1 MKKEKYIRV
10 TKNAS
15 GNKIIRI
22 EIAAYGQTYRRTLN
36 LKDFNSEREALEFAK
51 MLRDENLNEMRKGYT
66 VAGYKTVGEIYQE
79 SKSLYSARLKTL
91 KRHDHFYNKGIRQ
104 YENVSIEKLTSADIQ
119 KSINQYAKDH
129 TREQTRHLLAVW
141 RLIYKTAVMMNLS
154 IPDRTVPVT
163 VPDCK
168 PDQPRKKEISA
179 ADLDTFLE
187 VLEKYNARTDEGFY
201 NSKCIYYAI
210 QIMRYCGLRPA
221 ETLALTK
228 NDIFINQSGSGYI
241 SINKAVRSTAGS
253 MIEISNTKTKGSNRL
268 VPIPAELG
276 EILKECLNWSKYELI
291 FADYHGNLQSI
302 DTVSDY
308 VHRVSK
314 KAGVQFNL
322 YMLRHQFSTDL
333 FTSGTNPA
341 VIRDLMG
348 HTSSSMSL
356 DYAVSSEEDRI
367 QALDKRKM
375 N

>member
-22 EIAAYGQTYRRTLN
+22 EISAYDQTYRKTLN
-36 LKDFNSEREALEFAK
+36 LKEFVSEREAMEVAK
-51 MLRDENLNEMRKGYT
+51 QIRNEKLTEMQRGYT
-66 VAGYKTVGEIYQE
+66 VKNLKTVGAIYNRSYELIPVRQ
-79 SKSLYSARLKTL
+79 KTI
-91 KRHDHFYNKGIRQ
+91 KRHKCFYVAIKP
-104 YENVSIEKLTSADIQ
+104 YEDTRIEKITAADIQ
-119 KSINQYAKDH
+119 MCINQYARTH
-129 TREQTRHLLAVW
+129 TKRQVRGLLAIW
-141 RLIYKTAVMMNLS
+141 RRIYRTALLLNIA
-154 IPDRTVPVT
+154 IPDRSAQVLIPECV
-163 VPDCK
+163 
-168 PDQPRKKEISA
+168 PDQPKKKEISA
-179 ADLDTFLE
+179 ADLETFLE
-187 VLEKYNARTDEGFY
+187 VLEKYNARTDEGYY

-228 NDIFINQSGSGYI
+228 NDIFTNGNGSGYI
-241 SINKAVRSTAGS
+241 SINKAAHSTLDS
-253 MIEISNTKTKGSNRL
+253 MLELGATKTKKSVRM
-268 VPIPAELG
+268 VPIPADLAP
-276 EILKECLNWSKYELI
+276 ILKECLKWSKHDLI

-333 FTSGTNPA
+333 FASGTNPA

-348 HTSSSMSL
+348 HTSSTMSL
-356 DYAVSSEEDRI
+356 DYAVSSEAERI